1 MTLDDKRR
9 RVHDK
14 LAALPGVA
22 SLRRPVTDPDGEQF
36 DLYYIRTGPPTVR
49 PLVVIPGGPGMAS
62 IGHYQGLRRRAAAA
76 GLDVIMVEHRGVGM
90 SRHDDDGQDLS
101 AESTTSPQYS
111 PTRRSTTPWCTG
123 PPTAATSPPGLVCG
137 TPTAYTR

>member
-1 MTLDDKRR
+1 MTLGDKRR

-22 SLRRPVTDPDGEQF
+22 SVRRPVADPAADQF
-36 DLYYIRTGPPTVR
+36 DLYYVRTGPPSAQ
-49 PLVVIPGGPGMAS
+49 PLVIVPGGPGMAS

-90 SRHDDDGQDLS
+90 SRHDDEGQDLP
-101 AESTTSPQYS
+101 AEALTI
-111 PTRRSTTPWCTG
+111 
-123 PPTAATSPPGLVCG
+123 
-137 TPTAYTR
+137 